1 VLSIKIEDQKC
12 SEQSMNHWS
21 QTSPVV
27 RQMFMDDILHLIE
40 AYNVVEIQ
48 FHILM
53 TLALEGDVSLK
64 SLPL

>member
-1 VLSIKIEDQKC
+1 
-12 SEQSMNHWS
+12 MNHWS